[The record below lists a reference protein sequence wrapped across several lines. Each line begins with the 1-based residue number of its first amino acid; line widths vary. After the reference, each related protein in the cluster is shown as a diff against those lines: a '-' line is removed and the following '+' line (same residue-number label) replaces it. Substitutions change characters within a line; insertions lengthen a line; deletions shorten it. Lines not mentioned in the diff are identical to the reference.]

1 MEKSFGNTKE
11 TTVNRQVWKNKLDI
25 VIRWKNRS
33 ETLKKQ
39 LKIVKFEKN
48 KWILLFDSKSFGNTK
63 ETTENRQV
71 WKNKFDIVIW

>member
-11 TTVNRQVWKNKLDI
+11 TTKNRQVCKNKLDI

-39 LKIVKFEKN
+39 LKIVKFEKIN
-48 KWILLFDSKSFGNTK
+48 
-63 ETTENRQV
+63 
-71 WKNKFDIVIW
+71 